1 MMNGLEIFLHVL
13 VLLCCYIR
21 TSKRC
26 ELPALNVI
34 PPESFPLVG
43 RSVTQDKSSSHIFS
57 SFSFY
62 GSFLND
68 DDDDGSLRKF
78 GNRCARALFLCP
90 FWARWRGETST
101 NPPSISLLL
110 GQKTQT
116 TPLLGHALFDVLYKL
131 YDGCLSD
138 GKSGQYSCLNV

>member
-1 MMNGLEIFLHVL
+1 MSSLQSPSHW
-13 VLLCCYIR
+13 
-21 TSKRC
+21 S
-26 ELPALNVI
+26 
-34 PPESFPLVG
+34 VG
-43 RSVTQDKSSSHIFS
+43 RPHKIKAAVTFFS

-90 FWARWRGETST
+90 FWARWRGGKHPQ
-101 NPPSISLLL
+101 NPHLSPCFWAKKHKLLHSLGMLF
-110 GQKTQT
+110 
-116 TPLLGHALFDVLYKL
+116 FDVLYKL
-131 YDGCLSD
+131 YDGCFSD